1 MFLGKL
7 ASRTILSAS
16 VGSAA
21 LMAAG
26 PALAQG
32 PVGTA
37 QADQAAAAP
46 AAEEAGPDE
55 TIVVTGSR
63 IERKGFTAPTPT
75 TVFGATELKQSAAVN
90 LQQALNELPQLRNSV
105 SPSQSQANT
114 SAGTAPV
121 ELRGLGLTRTLT
133 LANGR
138 RMVGDT
144 NNLNFVPTNLVQ
156 RVEIVTGG
164 ASAAWGSGAVA
175 GVVNIILNDDLQG
188 LTLGGQSGISTRGDG
203 FRYRVDG
210 SFGTNFADGRGH
222 FMIGAEYVDDKGI
235 GISGKPERPWFG
247 AGLVNTGTTA
257 AGPFELRRDV
267 NDFVAAGQPLTYGG
281 AIITGVLAGKAFSP
295 DGSLHQVGPS
305 DFMGLYGD
313 NLIVASPVK
322 RVGAYA
328 RASYDVGSAK
338 IWADLAYGRS
348 EVHQPFLPDP
358 ANGVLVLSISA
369 NNAFLN
375 PQIKQQLAA
384 AGQTSFLMTRF
395 SRDAFFLTF
404 DAKRQNVQGTVG
416 IDGSLGGSWKYSG
429 YYSHGQLKSR
439 QLVLNSSIPANFTKA
454 INAVT
459 SANGAIVCA
468 VNADAVTTNDDPA
481 CVPFNPFGDGAPSA
495 AARAYV
501 TGTQTQ
507 RSTDTLDMAEV
518 SVQGDPIS
526 LWAGPVSVVV
536 GANSRWEKRTGSNEA
551 IDRSGS
557 FGTPLFQAPVQG
569 KFNVKEAFAE
579 TVVPLANS
587 DALKVDLNAA
597 ARYSDYS
604 LSGGIWS
611 WKLGGT
617 VRIVKNVLLRATRS
631 RDIRAPNL
639 TDLFAVNSLNIR
651 PVLDT
656 QAAQFTG
663 RQGYNSSPNV
673 TVLSGGNIA
682 LVPEAAKSWT
692 GGGTFSPSFI
702 PGLDLS
708 VDYYDIKIGKA
719 ITTPSPADILTLC
732 SQGDTESC
740 GRITRDPVTG
750 TITKMTATA
759 KNISRLQT
767 SGFDFEAAYRMPLSN
782 LFSSASGT
790 LAFRA
795 LATRVTKLVFVNLTS
810 ITKPLGDVGDT
821 VANALPKWRG
831 TFSATYQNE
840 LYSLD
845 TRLRYAGGGKFNHLQ
860 NITNNDI
867 NARIYV
873 DVGAEIRPTQQFS
886 FFLRVNNLFDK
897 NPPLVT
903 TTYNPFYDLI
913 GRYFTAG
920 ARVRF

>member
-1 MFLGKL
+1 M
-7 ASRTILSAS
+7 LSAS
-16 VGSAA
+16 VAGAA
-21 LMAAG
+21 LLAAS
-26 PALAQG
+26 PALAQP
-32 PVGTA
+32 PVDGA

-46 AAEEAGPDE
+46 AAEEAGED

-75 TVFGATELKQSAAVN
+75 TVFGATELKQSASVN
-90 LQQALNELPQLRNSV
+90 LQQALNDLPQLRNSV

-121 ELRGLGLTRTLT
+121 ELRGLGLARTLT

-138 RMVGDT
+138 RMVGDN

-175 GVVNIILNDDLQG
+175 GVVNIILNDDLEG
-188 LTLGGQSGISTRGDG
+188 LNLGAQSGISTRGDG
-203 FRYRVDG
+203 FRYKVDG
-210 SFGTNFADGRGH
+210 SYGVKFADGRGH

-235 GISGKPERPWFG
+235 GIAGKSERPWFG
-247 AGLVNTGTTA
+247 AGLVNVGTTA

-281 AIITGVLAGKAFSP
+281 AIITGALAGNAFSP
-295 DGSLHQVGPS
+295 DGTLHRVGPS

-322 RVGAYA
+322 RAGAYA
-328 RASYDVGSAK
+328 RASFDLGGATV
-338 IWADLAYGRS
+338 WADLAYGRS

-375 PQIKQQLAA
+375 PQVKQQLAA
-384 AGQTSFLMTRF
+384 AGQASFLMTRF

-404 DAKRQNVQGTVG
+404 DAKRENVQGTIG
-416 IDGSLGGSWKYSG
+416 IDGSLGGSWKYSA
-429 YYSHGQLKSR
+429 YYSHGRLKND
-439 QLVLNSSIPANFTKA
+439 QLVLNSSIPGNFAKA

-459 SANGAIVCA
+459 SGGSIVCA
-468 VNADAVTTNDDPA
+468 VNADAVTSNDDPA

-501 TGTQTQ
+501 TGTQT
-507 RSTDTLDMAEV
+507 SHSIDTLDMAEA
-518 SVQGDPIS
+518 SVQGDPFS
-526 LWAGPVSVVV
+526 LWAGPVSVVAGV
-536 GANSRWEKRTGSNEA
+536 NSRWEKRVGSNEA
-551 IDRSGS
+551 IDRSGI

-569 KFNVKEAFAE
+569 KFDVKEAFAE
-579 TVVPLANS
+579 TVVPLADS
-587 DALKVDLNAA
+587 DALKVELNGA

-604 LSGGIWS
+604 RSGGIWS

-617 VRIVKNVLLRATRS
+617 ARIAKAVLFRATRS
-631 RDIRAPNL
+631 RDIRAPSL
-639 TDLFAVNSLNIR
+639 GELFAVNSLTIR
-651 PVLDT
+651 PVADP
-656 QAAQFTG
+656 QSAQFTG
-663 RQGYNSSPNV
+663 RTGYNPNPSV
-673 TVLSGGNIA
+673 TVLSGGNQA

-692 GGGTFSPSFI
+692 VGGTFSPSFI

-708 VDYYDIKIGKA
+708 IDYYDIQIAKA
-719 ITTPSPADILTLC
+719 IDTPTPAAVVSLC
-732 SQGDTESC
+732 AAGDAEACS
-740 GRITRDPVTG
+740 RVTRDPVTG
-750 TITKMTATA
+750 TLTQVRATA
-759 KNISRLQT
+759 KNISQLRT
-767 SGFDFEAAYRMPLSN
+767 SGFDFEAAYRMPLSR
-782 LFSSASGT
+782 LFSSASGS

-795 LATRVTKLVFVNLTS
+795 LATRVTKLSNGV
-810 ITKPLGDVGDT
+810 LGDVGDT
-821 VANALPKWRG
+821 VQGAMPKWRG
-831 TFSATYQNE
+831 TLSATYQND

-845 TRLRYAGGGKFNHLQ
+845 TRLRYAGGGKFNSAQ
-860 NITNNDI
+860 NIVNNDI

-873 DVGAEIRPTQQFS
+873 DVGAEIRPSQQFS
-886 FFLRVNNLFDK
+886 FFLRVNNLLDR
-897 NPPLVT
+897 NPPLIT